1 MLKHIVIWNLKDPAQ
16 APELKRRLEALVGVV
31 PSIRAFEVGVNIV
44 PGETAG
50 DLVLVSEFDDP
61 AGLKAYAEHPEHLKV
76 VDFVKQVVSHR
87 RAADYLA

>member
-16 APELKRRLEALVGVV
+16 GPELKRRLEALVGVV
-31 PSIRAFEVGVNIV
+31 PSIRAFEVGMNIV
-44 PGETAG
+44 PSETAG
-50 DLVLVSEFDDP
+50 DIVLVSTFDDP